1 MQGFGEGVARV
12 AGLLH
17 VQRHVDG
24 LHGVPPLAVHLPA
37 REFLL
42 QAFLLDPEQKGGKG
56 QNCGKK
62 DEFGQRHLRDVTWSR
77 SEFVVV
83 VVANSSTPDRIAC
96 I

>member
-1 MQGFGEGVARV
+1 MQGFGEGVTRV

-42 QAFLLDPEQKGGKG
+42 EAVLLDSEQKGGKG

-62 DEFGQRHLRDVTWSR
+62 DEFGNYLPETSVICYVVEVGICGCR
-77 SEFVVV
+77 SCNLFH
-83 VVANSSTPDRIAC
+83 S
-96 I
+96 